1 MPRIAAKTV
10 KEHRENIETALVD
23 AAEEILRNEPGTEL
37 TAAAIAKRAGIARN
51 SIYRYVTS
59 VNDLR
64 RLVIE
69 RYMPGWL
76 GAVTAATAGI
86 EDPREWLTAW
96 LTVNLEQAV
105 ASDHGWMRTIVVN
118 AENPGGRSPDVN
130 ATIDNRNSFTR
141 AGVDVDEVHARAN
154 SNLADV
160 WEKLAPGHGSI
171 YTSLTMAQLG
181 VGFRALEAGGK
192 LAEVRPIIV
201 RSVLAMIPSES
212 ADSSAADC

>member
-1 MPRIAAKTV
+1 
-10 KEHRENIETALVD
+10 
-23 AAEEILRNEPGTEL
+23 
-37 TAAAIAKRAGIARN
+37 
-51 SIYRYVTS
+51 
-59 VNDLR
+59 
-64 RLVIE
+64 
-69 RYMPGWL
+69 
-76 GAVTAATAGI
+76 
-86 EDPREWLTAW
+86 
-96 LTVNLEQAV
+96 
-105 ASDHGWMRTIVVN
+105 MRTIVVN

-201 RSVLAMIPSES
+201 LSLIHISEPTRRTQ
-212 ADSSAADC
+212 